1 MKKGTITKD
10 NKYLNYEIVI
20 KKNKNSYFRV
30 KDGTVVVTTNIHT
43 NKHQIYQV
51 IFDNFDSFYEKVE
64 HYRQRLNKKTLS
76 LFGKELFVNIF
87 SAKTHFY
94 EIENDQI
101 NIYIPNPDKLDEF
114 VNFIYEEELRNKITN
129 FEPIL
134 IRRLKLIG
142 LEVVPY
148 KIKNVKSYFGKCLVN
163 RNLIYYNLKLATLD
177 EKFLEYVIFHEYA
190 HFIVPNHSKKFYQ
203 VLEILMPEHKK
214 IQKELSKVIL

>member
-20 KKNKNSYFRV
+20 KNNKNSYFRV
-30 KDGTVVVTTNIHT
+30 KDDTVVVTTNIHT
-43 NKHQIYQV
+43 NKNQIYQV
-51 IFDNFDSFYEKVE
+51 IFDNFDSFYQKVE
-64 HYRQRLNKKTLS
+64 HYRQRSNKNTLS
-76 LFGKELFVNIF
+76 LFGKELFVNIIA
-87 SAKTHFY
+87 AKTHFY
-94 EIENDQI
+94 EIESDQI
-101 NIYIPNPDKLDEF
+101 NIYIPNRDKLDEF

-134 IRRLKLIG
+134 VSRLKLIG

-203 VLEILMPEHKK
+203 RKY
-214 IQKELSKVIL
+214 